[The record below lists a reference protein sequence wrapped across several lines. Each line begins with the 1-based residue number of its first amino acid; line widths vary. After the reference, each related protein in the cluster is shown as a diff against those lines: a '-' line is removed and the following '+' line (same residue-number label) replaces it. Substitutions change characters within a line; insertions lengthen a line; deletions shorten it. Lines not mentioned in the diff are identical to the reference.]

1 MKKICGVL
9 MCLALLLG
17 AFGGCAPQE
26 EEPQVSQ
33 APSPTPTAEPASPW
47 QIGLVQYQENPCLD
61 ALREAFMSRLE
72 EWGCTEEQVEIDYQN
87 AQGDPAR
94 AQEIC
99 QGFVRQEV
107 DMVVALAAPAA
118 QAAVEA
124 AKGSQVQVV
133 FAGVSSAGFLE
144 LEGKKRHRGGLPP
157 CRSGNWWTWP
167 GMGTA
172 AWRCWGPCTT
182 RRTLPPWRMWET
194 LKAYCGGAG
203 ADGDGGQ
210 GLPAGRGG
218 RRRPASCAPPWTP
231 CSPRG
236 AVAGEAAVAE
246 AAKAAGVPWY
256 AGCESMVQA
265 GALAGLGVQNQETGR
280 RAADMAVELIRGR
293 EMAEEPLY
301 TFSES
306 SAFLNLTTLE
316 SLEGIAVPQEVRLKA
331 LVYA

>member
-61 ALREAFMSRLE
+61 ALREALMSRLE

-144 LEGKKRHRGGLPP
+144 LEGKNATGVVSPVPVRELVDLARNGDSGLEVLGALYDPEDP
-157 CRSGNWWTWP
+157 
-167 GMGTA
+167 A
-172 AWRCWGPCTT
+172 A
-182 RRTLPPWRMWET
+182 LEDVET
-194 LKAYCGGAG
+194 LKAYCGELGLTVTEAKASQPEEVEKAAG
-203 ADGDGGQ
+203 E
-210 GLPAGRGG
+210 L
-218 RRRPASCAPPWTP
+218 CATVDALFTP
-231 CSPRG
+231 G

>member
-33 APSPTPTAEPASPW
+33 APSPTPTAEPPRPCH
-47 QIGLVQYQENPCLD
+47 IVHVQYHEHDSQDTPRD
-61 ALREAFMSRLE
+61 AIKSRLE

-99 QGFVRQEV
+99 RGFVRQEV

-144 LEGKKRHRGGLPP
+144 LEGKNATGVVSPVPVRELVDLAQKGDGGLEVLGALYDPEDP
-157 CRSGNWWTWP
+157 
-167 GMGTA
+167 A
-172 AWRCWGPCTT
+172 A
-182 RRTLPPWRMWET
+182 LEDVET
-194 LKAYCGGAG
+194 LKAYCGELGLTVTEAKASQPEEVEKAAG
-203 ADGDGGQ
+203 E
-210 GLPAGRGG
+210 L
-218 RRRPASCAPPWTP
+218 CATVDALFTP
-231 CSPRG
+231 G

-265 GALAGLGVQNQETGR
+265 GALAGLGVQDQETGR